1 MGRKE
6 KGETPLQNSS
16 FNPNPSHFIF
26 LRKNTR
32 ERERERSACEENRK
46 EKTQGLGN
54 HPTPP
59 FQRIATE
66 IGPVEIVSDISEA
79 Q

>member
-6 KGETPLQNSS
+6 KGETHYKTAASTQTL
-16 FNPNPSHFIF
+16 SHFIF

-54 HPTPP
+54 HPSPP